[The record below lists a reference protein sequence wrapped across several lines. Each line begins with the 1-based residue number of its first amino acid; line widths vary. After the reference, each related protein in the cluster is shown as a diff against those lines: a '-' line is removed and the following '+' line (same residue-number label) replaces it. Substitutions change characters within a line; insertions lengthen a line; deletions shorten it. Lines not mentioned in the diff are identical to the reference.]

1 MKVSIILVF
10 KKKNEKHELT
20 MTWCCFSL
28 MIQQVIVGLDRS
40 LKKGEVAVLTI
51 HPEYAFGLT
60 KSHQES

>member
-1 MKVSIILVF
+1 ML

-28 MIQQVIVGLDRS
+28 MIQQVIDGLDRS

-60 KSHQES
+60 ESH